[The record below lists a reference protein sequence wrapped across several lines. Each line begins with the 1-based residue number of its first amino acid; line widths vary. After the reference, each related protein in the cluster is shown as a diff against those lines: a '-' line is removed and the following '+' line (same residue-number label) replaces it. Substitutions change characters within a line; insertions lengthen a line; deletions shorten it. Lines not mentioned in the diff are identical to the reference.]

1 MKNGTRFFIGFV
13 FLVLIIIFAVI
24 NTDVVHINFGIMAVA
39 MPLIYVIL
47 GSTAVGAIIVSLLWF
62 SSYLNQR
69 KEMKQLK
76 ADKAEYVQKLDQMV
90 DHEVRLKEQQFIQ
103 EIAEKDRRIAELE
116 SEFSAL
122 KGEPFVP
129 TSEDY

>member
-1 MKNGTRFFIGFV
+1 
-13 FLVLIIIFAVI
+13 
-24 NTDVVHINFGIMAVA
+24 
-39 MPLIYVIL
+39 
-47 GSTAVGAIIVSLLWF
+47 
-62 SSYLNQR
+62 
-69 KEMKQLK
+69 
-76 ADKAEYVQKLDQMV
+76 MV
-90 DHEVRLKEQQFIQ
+90 DHEVRLKEQQFTQ